1 MDRINSNRTSDNKR
15 IAKNTMMLYIRMFIT
30 MLVSLYATRVVLQAL
45 GEEDYGIYNVVGG
58 IVVMFSFLSRVLA
71 SASQRYFAF
80 ELGRNDHERLKQ
92 VFNITQILYVL
103 VILVIVIGAESL
115 GLWFLHS
122 KATIPAERMM
132 AAEWIFQFS
141 IISFSFH
148 LFTTP
153 YQAAIIAHEK
163 MNVYA
168 LVGILEAVLHLLLAL
183 ALRFIPLSTD
193 ILITYGLMVL
203 FNSIVVNSVYIV
215 YSLRNYKESHYN
227 YYWEPKLAKEI
238 LSYSGWNM
246 FGAIA
251 GVARS
256 QGINML
262 INVFF
267 NPSINAARGI
277 AYQVNHAINQFAS
290 NFYTAVRPQVTKN
303 YAKDDMSATLSLVF
317 SSSKLTYYLLLF
329 VAVPI
334 MVFAEPILDL
344 WLDVVPEHT
353 LVFTELVIIVALVD
367 SLSNP
372 LMTLAQATGKVGLYQ
387 SVVGTL
393 LLLNLPI
400 SWIFL
405 RLGYS
410 AEVTMVIAIII
421 AVVSLFSRLIILRHI
436 VAFPMGNYIVHVLLA
451 ITIPTILSYG
461 MVYLL
466 KTFLWPMSNDTFLF
480 LVKIGL
486 ALIVTVGIIVCT
498 GLNKREKGMIF
509 GLLRRRLHFSK

>member
-1 MDRINSNRTSDNKR
+1 
-15 IAKNTMMLYIRMFIT
+15 
-30 MLVSLYATRVVLQAL
+30 MLVALYTTRVVLQVL
-45 GEEDYGIYNVVGG
+45 GEENYGIYNVVGG

-80 ELGRNDHERLKQ
+80 ELGRNNHERLRQ
-92 VFNITQILYVL
+92 VFSITQILYVL
-103 VILVIVIGAESL
+103 VIIVIVIGAESL

-122 KATIPAERMM
+122 KATIPEERMV
-132 AAEWIFQFS
+132 AANWIFQFS
-141 IISFSFH
+141 VISFTAS

-163 MNVYA
+163 MDVYA
-168 LVGILEAVLHLLLAL
+168 FVGILEAVLHLLLAL
-183 ALRFIPLSTD
+183 ALKFIPFSTD
-193 ILITYGLMVL
+193 VLIIYGLLVL
-203 FNSIVVNSVYIV
+203 LNTFIVNGVYIV
-215 YSLRNYKESHYN
+215 YSLKKYIESHFR

-238 LSYSGWNM
+238 LSYSGWNL

-267 NPSINAARGI
+267 NPAINAARGV
-277 AYQVNHAINQFAS
+277 AYQVNSAINQFS
-290 NFYTAVRPQVTKN
+290 NNFYTAVRPQVTKN
-303 YAKDDMSATLSLVF
+303 YAKGDQDATLSLVF

-334 MVFAEPILDL
+334 MVYAAPILEL

-353 LVFTELVIIVALVD
+353 LLFTELVIAVALVD

-372 LMTLAQATGKVGLYQ
+372 LMTLAQATGNVKGYQ
-387 SVVGTL
+387 AIVGTL

-405 RLGYS
+405 KLGYP
-410 AEVTMVIAIII
+410 AEVTMVVAIFI
-421 AVVSLFSRLIILRHI
+421 AVVSLFARLIILRKI
-436 VAFPMGNYIVHVLLA
+436 ADFPVANYIKQVLIIILIPTVLSISIVFFMGRILGTSNDSIILLLVELTLAVIITVLA
-451 ITIPTILSYG
+451 IFFTG
-461 MVYLL
+461 M
-466 KTFLWPMSNDTFLF
+466 
-480 LVKIGL
+480 
-486 ALIVTVGIIVCT
+486 
-498 GLNKREKGMIF
+498 NKREKEMLYGIV
-509 GLLRRRLHFSK
+509 RNKLHKKV

>member
-1 MDRINSNRTSDNKR
+1 MAGISSDNKR
-15 IAKNTMMLYIRMFIT
+15 IAKNTMVLYIRMFIT

-58 IVVMFSFLSRVLA
+58 IVVMFAFLSRVLA

-80 ELGRNDHERLKQ
+80 ELGRNDLQRLKQ
-92 VFNITQILYVL
+92 VFSITQILYVL
-103 VILVIVIGAESL
+103 VIIIIIIAAESL

-122 KATIPAERMM
+122 KATIPSERMV
-132 AAEWIFQFS
+132 AANWIFQFS
-141 IISFSFH
+141 VISFSYT

-153 YQAAIIAHEK
+153 YQANIIAHEK
-163 MNVYA
+163 MDAYA
-168 LVGILEAVLHLLLAL
+168 FIGILEALLHLLLAL
-183 ALRFIPLSTD
+183 ALKFIPFSMD
-193 ILITYGLMVL
+193 ILIIYGLMVL
-203 FNSIVVNSVYIV
+203 FNSIAVNSVYAV
-215 YSLRNYKESHYN
+215 YSLKKYQESHFSYF
-227 YYWEPKLAKEI
+227 WDAKLAKEI

-267 NPSINAARGI
+267 SPAINAARGI
-277 AYQVNHAINQFAS
+277 AYQVNNAINQFAS

-303 YAKDDMSATLSLVF
+303 YAKGDISATFSLVF

-344 WLDVVPEHT
+344 WLDVVPQHT
-353 LVFTELVIIVALVD
+353 LLFTELVVIVALID

-372 LMTLAQATGKVGLYQ
+372 LMTLAQATGKISLYQ

-400 SWIFL
+400 SWLFL
-405 RLGYS
+405 KMGYQ
-410 AEVTMVIAIII
+410 AEVTMVVAIVI
-421 AVVSLFSRLIILRHI
+421 AVISLLARLLILRKI
-436 VAFPMGNYIVHVLLA
+436 SGFPIRKYMVQVLIRICA
-451 ITIPTILSYG
+451 PTILSFG
-461 MVYLL
+461 VVLL
-466 KTFLWPMSNDTFLF
+466 IKTFAWPHSTS
-480 LVKIGL
+480 
-486 ALIVTVGIIVCT
+486 IICIITKVVVAVIITTCMIMLT
-498 GLNKREKGMIF
+498 GLNRREKEMIYDVVKN
-509 GLLRRRLHFSK
+509 RIHFKNKK